1 LLSTLSPVD
10 YSSGPKTRYGVWLE
24 LTPVELSSTR
34 HHQLLLA
41 HFKSGLI
48 EPIAAA

>member
-1 LLSTLSPVD
+1 M
-10 YSSGPKTRYGVWLE
+10 
-24 LTPVELSSTR
+24 ELSSTR

-48 EPIAAA
+48 LGMGIVLTIKAASGIAAHSS